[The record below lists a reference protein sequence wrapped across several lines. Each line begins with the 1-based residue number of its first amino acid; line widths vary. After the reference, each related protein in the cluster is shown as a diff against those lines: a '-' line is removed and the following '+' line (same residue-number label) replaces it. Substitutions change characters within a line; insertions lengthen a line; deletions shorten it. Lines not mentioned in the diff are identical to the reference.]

1 MSISRREFLSIIAG
15 ASVASLVSPSLIYAD
30 EVGGASSKVVAT
42 EEMAGLI
49 SREIGEIRAQAKG
62 LGLSNI
68 DFDNLSIANGVPT
81 YIFDGEVF
89 HEEAPYFPI
98 TDNGKLVFWVI
109 EDEHGVQIADGLVSE
124 LRGIVPSEANV
135 AIIYD
140 RTTAYLYREDES
152 SYTPLVTYPQFPERG
167 DVDTT
172 IAPNVSP
179 SSSTHSVPIPSSPTA
194 RAGNYSLSVPVVR
207 QPSGSSMCWAASCA
221 SISNYLLGT
230 GYTCEGVAKKWY
242 GSSNYDRALSYSDS
256 ARVLQALG
264 LSYTHYG
271 SAPTTS
277 KITNNLSRGYPA
289 YGCWSYGSGTGHATV
304 IRGLTSSNSL
314 SLMDPLT
321 SSFTTANYSY
331 GLWWARSAGTG
342 SQMHLE
348 ATTCRYA

>member
-30 EVGGASSKVVAT
+30 EVGGANSKVVAT

-62 LGLSNI
+62 LGLSNV

-81 YIFDGEVF
+81 YVFDGEVF

-98 TDNGKLVFWVI
+98 TDNGKLVFWVV
-109 EDEHGVQIADGLVSE
+109 EDEHGVQVTDGLVSE

-172 IAPNVSP
+172 IAPNISP
-179 SSSTHSVPIPSSPTA
+179 SSSVRSVPIPSSPI
-194 RAGNYSLSVPVVR
+194 AGASNYSLSVPVVR
-207 QPSGSSMCWAASCA
+207 QPSGSSMCWAARPLPSR
-221 SISNYLLGT
+221 
-230 GYTCEGVAKKWY
+230 YTTKLCRRSMTRTTSWQCPRMCSQFPI
-242 GSSNYDRALSYSDS
+242 GSLQSTRTM
-256 ARVLQALG
+256 QALG
-264 LSYTHYG
+264 PSHTHYD
-271 SAPTTS
+271 SAPS
-277 KITNNLSRGYPA
+277 LLRIALMACGGRGAPA
-289 YGCWSYGSGTGHATV
+289 PVPRCTLRQRRVDTRRAQKCIGS
-304 IRGLTSSNSL
+304 
-314 SLMDPLT
+314 
-321 SSFTTANYSY
+321 
-331 GLWWARSAGTG
+331 
-342 SQMHLE
+342 
-348 ATTCRYA
+348 

>member
-1 MSISRREFLSIIAG
+1 MSISRRESLSIIAG

-30 EVGGASSKVVAT
+30 EVAGANSKVVAT

-62 LGLSNI
+62 LGLANV

-81 YIFDGEVF
+81 YIFGGEVF

-172 IAPNVSP
+172 IAPNISP
-179 SSSTHSVPIPSSPTA
+179 SSSTHSVPIPSSPIA
-194 RAGNYSLSVPVVR
+194 RASNYSLSVPIVR
-207 QPSGSSMCWAASCA
+207 QPSGSSMYWAARPLPSR
-221 SISNYLLGT
+221 
-230 GYTCEGVAKKWY
+230 YTTKLRRSSMTRTTSWQRPRMCSQFPI
-242 GSSNYDRALSYSDS
+242 GSLQSTRTM
-256 ARVLQALG
+256 QALG
-264 LSYTHYG
+264 PNHTHYDSVPSLLRIALMACG
-271 SAPTTS
+271 GRGAPAPVLRCTLRQRRVDTREC
-277 KITNNLSRGYPA
+277 KNA
-289 YGCWSYGSGTGHATV
+289 
-304 IRGLTSSNSL
+304 
-314 SLMDPLT
+314 
-321 SSFTTANYSY
+321 
-331 GLWWARSAGTG
+331 
-342 SQMHLE
+342 
-348 ATTCRYA
+348 